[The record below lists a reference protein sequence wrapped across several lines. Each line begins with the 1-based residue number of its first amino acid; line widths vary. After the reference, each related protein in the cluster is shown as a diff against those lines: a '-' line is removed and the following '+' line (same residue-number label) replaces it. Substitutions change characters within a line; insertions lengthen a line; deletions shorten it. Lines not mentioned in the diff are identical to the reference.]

1 MGEIFLRMFN
11 KITINWSWFC
21 LLIVFF
27 SLELNGQKVFLIT
40 LVAFLLCAFMDERPH
55 KHS

>member
-1 MGEIFLRMFN
+1 MGGIFLGMFN
-11 KITINWSWFC
+11 KIKINWSWLC

-40 LVAFLLCAFMDERPH
+40 FIAFLLCAFMDKLPN